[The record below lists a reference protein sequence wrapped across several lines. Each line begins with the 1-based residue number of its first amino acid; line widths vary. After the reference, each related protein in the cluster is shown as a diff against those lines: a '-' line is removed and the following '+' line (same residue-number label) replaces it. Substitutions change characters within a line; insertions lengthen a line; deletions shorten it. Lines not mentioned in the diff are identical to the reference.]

1 MAKIFENPNVAGLNE
16 VGVDHT
22 YVPDTWSNQILG
34 LDRVLNLLKPEHILV
49 LHARSMLEVGDEA
62 ILSLVY

>member
-1 MAKIFENPNVAGLNE
+1 MAKILENPNVAGLDE

-22 YVPDTWSNQILG
+22 NAPDTWSNQILG

-49 LHARSMLEVGDEA
+49 LHMRSMLG
-62 ILSLVY
+62 SWG